1 MYNSDLFLRTQK
13 MLICFYFSWY
23 LISTIQELLL
33 CLVFLIQFGR
43 IKWKHSFVS
52 ALEIVHTADTQ
63 LEVGILDINWIV
75 MAESLKDLDLRT
87 HNHREK
93 QMTCKHWSQLK
104 HQRCNWRFW
113 DKRKWNKHTSVIKQ
127 WCWHLCSTI
136 SCLL

>member
-33 CLVFLIQFGR
+33 WLVFLIQFGR

-63 LEVGILDINWIV
+63 LEVGILDIN
-75 MAESLKDLDLRT
+75 
-87 HNHREK
+87 
-93 QMTCKHWSQLK
+93 
-104 HQRCNWRFW
+104 
-113 DKRKWNKHTSVIKQ
+113 
-127 WCWHLCSTI
+127 
-136 SCLL
+136 